1 MEPTPPPH
9 LPHPLEGVRG
19 AHPHHLVNIPDA
31 QQVAVLL
38 QAVALGFEPRLLL
51 AGEEVALPL
60 VLPPALLTLGLGCTH
75 KTPHA
80 VNQ

>member
-1 MEPTPPPH
+1 MHHPPSPTPP
-9 LPHPLEGVRG
+9 EGVRG
-19 AHPHHLVNIPDA
+19 GHPHNLVNVPDA

-51 AGEEVALPL
+51 AGEEVARPL